1 MYKVGALLFIDTT
14 PAQDSHNS
22 KTNVFD
28 GATVFLYFD
37 SSTSESQQRDIRKKL
52 RFQGARITEFYDK
65 KVNIVLSNKSA
76 KRKIQE
82 SFLSKASSSRGALML
97 QESFEKKKRIQNSK
111 NFIQR
116 AEMDGKEVLY
126 LEGVTLGVRP

>member
-1 MYKVGALLFIDTT
+1 MFIDTT

-65 KVNIVLSNKSA
+65 KVNTVLSNKSA

-97 QESFEKKKRIQNSK
+97 QESFERKREYRIVKISSK
-111 NFIQR
+111 ELRWIFFYLFIYFCLT
-116 AEMDGKEVLY
+116 DIY
-126 LEGVTLGVRP
+126 